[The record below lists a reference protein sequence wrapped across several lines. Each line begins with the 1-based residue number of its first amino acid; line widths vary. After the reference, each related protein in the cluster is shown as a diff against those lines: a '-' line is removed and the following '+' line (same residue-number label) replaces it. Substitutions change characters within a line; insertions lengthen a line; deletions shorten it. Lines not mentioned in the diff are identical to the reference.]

1 MSEPTWIKAGLT
13 FEQFSALPPGE
24 RWALDR
30 QHNPHPIVS
39 PHPNRPI
46 MRTLTAQE
54 LDSIKDL
61 PFHERHTRGRE
72 LQQTP
77 APSQG

>member
-1 MSEPTWIKAGLT
+1 VTT
-13 FEQFSALPPGE
+13 
-24 RWALDR
+24 
-30 QHNPHPIVS
+30 

-46 MRTLTAQE
+46 MRPLTEAE
-54 LDSIKDL
+54 LDSLKDL